1 MSDFDENWQ
10 IKGSSDPAT
19 PDIQPNQAFAP
30 QQAPSVPTYQPQPA
44 AQPQTQPQA
53 APAVPTYQPQQPVQ
67 QMPQYQQ
74 PVYQTPVTQPVYHA
88 APVYQ
93 AQPMM
98 NGYGYQMQ
106 QPTIYQQPVDY
117 AAFAAERDKNIAE
130 CQKMINHF
138 SPKVDVFQKYEK
150 LNKDMEKLAQ
160 TSVSPLVWG
169 ILISLFGIGILITGI
184 VNVKYADNRIGYY
197 IMGAITMLVG
207 AGFILMYVL
216 KKILRKKKIESYIV
230 EAGELSTQLTLIYN
244 GYGECP
250 LAPEY
255 VDPRLI
261 FKIQQLILAGR
272 CATISDSLNMLIT
285 YQRNFHKIEAAKA
298 QFNAVTAERYE
309 GKPAFFNAVS
319 YFNLR

>member
-1 MSDFDENWQ
+1 MSDFDETWQ

-19 PDIQPNQAFAP
+19 PDIQPNQAFVP
-30 QQAPSVPTYQPQPA
+30 QQQAAQPVTPVYQPQPA
-44 AQPQTQPQA
+44 AQPQPQA
-53 APAVPTYQPQQPVQ
+53 VPNVPIQQAPQYQQPSFQ
-67 QMPQYQQ
+67 PAYQQ
-74 PVYQTPVTQPVYHA
+74 PVYQT

-93 AQPMM
+93 TSQPVMQ
-98 NGYGYQMQ
+98 GYGYAVQ

-117 AAFAAERDKNIAE
+117 AAFAAERDKSLAE

-138 SPKVDVFQKYEK
+138 SPKVDIFQKYEK
-150 LNKDMEKLAQ
+150 LNSDITKLSQ

-169 ILISLFGIGILITGI
+169 IIISLFGIGILLTGI
-184 VNVKYADNRIGYY
+184 FNVKYADNRSGYY
-197 IMGAITMLVG
+197 VLSAITMLVG
-207 AGFILMYVL
+207 GVFILMYIL
-216 KKILRKKKIESYIV
+216 KKILRKKKVEAYIV
-230 EAGELSTQLTLIYN
+230 EAGELSTQLSLIYN

-298 QFNAVTAERYE
+298 QFNATTAERYE

-319 YFNLR
+319 FFNLR